1 MHDIDRVRLETQ
13 SETGFFG
20 SGAFEA
26 EQFEFPQ
33 AETGEVF
40 GETEQMEL
48 ASEFLEITNEAE
60 LDRFLGTL
68 IRRAGQAV
76 GRIVRS
82 PEGRAIGGILK
93 APRSKSC
100 LQSAPTSAR
109 YFGGEKGVR
118 FGEQIASAASQAF
131 GLELEGLS
139 AEDREFEV
147 ARRYVNFAG
156 DAVKNLALAPPSSDP
171 RTAANAAVVSAAR
184 NTCAGAAAARLTNGT
199 RASARRL
206 PSRRRLAAVGSVVA
220 TKSFSTGF
228 ERP

>member
-13 SETGFFG
+13 SETELFE
-20 SGAFEA
+20 SGALEA
-26 EQFEFPQ
+26 EQFEFAQ
-33 AETGEVF
+33 TETGEVF
-40 GETEQMEL
+40 GETEQTEL
-48 ASEFLEITNEAE
+48 ASEFLEITNEAG

-76 GRIVRS
+76 GRFVRS

-93 APRSKSC
+93 GAAKHVLPAIGSNVG
-100 LQSAPTSAR
+100 Q

-118 FGEQIASAASQAF
+118 FGEQIASTASQAF

-156 DAVKNLALAPPSSDP
+156 EAVKNLALTPPSSDP
-171 RTAANAAVVSAAR
+171 RAAANAAVVSAAR
-184 NTCAGAAAARLTNGT
+184 THAPGLLRPDSLMGREPGAPSPFPRSPSG
-199 RASARRL
+199 RWVRRGRKIVL
-206 PSRRRLAAVGSVVA
+206 YGI
-220 TKSFSTGF
+220 
-228 ERP
+228 